1 MEYKLTLLSMGGS
14 EVPGP
19 ELFWMGQWDN
29 WFRLQFQVGLIQGNG
44 ITALVNTGPAKDLG
58 PMNEG
63 WVAFLGERV
72 KFARQEGEYI
82 LDQLA
87 KHNVKPE
94 DVTHI
99 FLTPLQLYS
108 VSNVLEFPNA
118 KIHISKR
125 GWIHFH
131 TTHKHPHD
139 GRDTSLPP
147 HILAELVGKAWDR
160 VVLLEDE
167 ETIAPGLRTWW
178 SGGHHRASIAV
189 EVDTKAGT
197 AVLSDT
203 FFVMENVVNNHPI
216 GITENMYECMDA
228 HARALKS
235 PIVIPLYDPK
245 NFDRFKNGVVA

>member
-1 MEYKLTLLSMGGS
+1 MEYKLTLLSMGCS

-44 ITALVNTGPAKDLG
+44 ITAIVNTGPAKDLG

-108 VSNVLEFPNA
+108 VSNVLEFQNA
-118 KIHISKR
+118 KIHI
-125 GWIHFH
+125 
-131 TTHKHPHD
+131 
-139 GRDTSLPP
+139 
-147 HILAELVGKAWDR
+147 
-160 VVLLEDE
+160 
-167 ETIAPGLRTWW
+167 
-178 SGGHHRASIAV
+178 
-189 EVDTKAGT
+189 
-197 AVLSDT
+197 
-203 FFVMENVVNNHPI
+203 
-216 GITENMYECMDA
+216 
-228 HARALKS
+228 
-235 PIVIPLYDPK
+235 
-245 NFDRFKNGVVA
+245 

>member
-131 TTHKHPHD
+131 TTHQHPHD

>member
-1 MEYKLTLLSMGGS
+1 MEYKLTLLSMGSS

-87 KHNVKPE
+87 KHNVNPE
-94 DVTHI
+94 DITHI

-108 VSNVLEFPNA
+108 VSNV
-118 KIHISKR
+118 
-125 GWIHFH
+125 
-131 TTHKHPHD
+131 
-139 GRDTSLPP
+139 
-147 HILAELVGKAWDR
+147 
-160 VVLLEDE
+160 
-167 ETIAPGLRTWW
+167 APGLRTWW

-235 PIVIPLYDPK
+235 PIIIPLYDPK